1 LKISV
6 IGTGYV
12 GLVTG
17 ACFSDMGNDVI
28 CMDIDGSKISDLKKG
43 IIPIYEP
50 GLEEII
56 ARNIKDDRLTFTTH
70 LKEAVD
76 NSKIIFIAVGTPPD
90 EDGSADVSHVIEC
103 SRKVA
108 GMAKDNKVL
117 IIKSTVPIGTCDLVE
132 REVRAILKENN
143 ARFPIDIVSNPEFLK
158 EGSAV
163 EDFMKP
169 DRVIAG
175 VSTERAGESIKEL
188 YMPFTRNGHPVLILD
203 RKSSEMI
210 KYASNAMLALRIS
223 FMNEIASLCR
233 EEGADVEKVRVGIG
247 LDKRIG
253 SAFLYSGLGY
263 GGSCFPKDVKA
274 LISIY
279 ETMGMESRILKAV
292 EHVNNR
298 QKTWPVEVLKKV
310 WKDGFSSKKVAIWGL
325 SFKPNTDDIR
335 EAPSVVIIKN
345 LLELG
350 ARVSAHDPIAVENIK
365 RLFPGDA
372 IKYSEHYMDTLKNS
386 DALIV
391 VTEWGLYRNPDL
403 EKMKSMMRNPLVID
417 GRNLFDPAL
426 FRKEGFQY
434 HGVGRS

>member
-28 CMDIDGSKISDLKKG
+28 CMDIDAAKISALKKG
-43 IIPIYEP
+43 VVPIYEP

-56 ARNIKDDRLTFTTH
+56 ARNIKDGRLMFTTH
-70 LKEAVD
+70 MKEAVD
-76 NSKIIFIAVGTPPD
+76 NSRIIFIAVGTPPD
-90 EDGSADVSHVIEC
+90 EDGSADVSHVIDC
-103 SRKVA
+103 ARKVA
-108 GMAKDNKVL
+108 GIAKESKVL

-132 REVRAILKENN
+132 REARAILKENN
-143 ARFPIDIVSNPEFLK
+143 ARFQVDVVSNPEFLK

-175 VSTERAGESIKEL
+175 VSTERAGDIVKEL
-188 YMPFTRNGHPVLILD
+188 YMPFTRNGHPVLVLD

-279 ETMGMESRILKAV
+279 EEIGLESRILKAV
-292 EHVNNR
+292 EYVNAR
-298 QKTWPVEVLKKV
+298 QKIWPIEVLKKA
-310 WKDGFSSKKVAIWGL
+310 WNDEFASKKVAIWGL

-335 EAPSVVIIKN
+335 EAPSAVIIKN
-345 LLELG
+345 LIELG
-350 ARVSAHDPIAVENIK
+350 ARISAHDPIAVENMK
-365 RLFPGDA
+365 RLFSGDA
-372 IKYSEHYMDTLKNS
+372 IKY
-386 DALIV
+386 
-391 VTEWGLYRNPDL
+391 P
-403 EKMKSMMRNPLVID
+403 
-417 GRNLFDPAL
+417 
-426 FRKEGFQY
+426 
-434 HGVGRS
+434 